1 MLVCEKIGGGFI
13 RYSRLFI
20 AAALIID
27 VAVDRI
33 GCIRVSPT
41 AEVKEALTLHRQLES
56 ALCANCLTRIRLV
69 RERSIGAHSISSP
82 GNRSIIDRD
91 GNARVVRAL
100 RIRFFYRR

>member
-1 MLVCEKIGGGFI
+1 MPVCEKIGGGFI
-13 RYSRLFI
+13 GYSRLFI

-56 ALCANCLTRIRLV
+56 ALSANCLTRVRLA
-69 RERSIGAHSISSP
+69 RERRVGAHSIGRP
-82 GNRSIIDRD
+82 GDRSIEI
-91 GNARVVRAL
+91 GRASC
-100 RIRFFYRR
+100 RERRESREGA